1 MTEQEALK
9 KHGVKDWRLLN
20 KKQRI
25 SFLFETAPNLSDE
38 VRLKILEY
46 APDILNTAQTALSD
60 YQDTAKKALQGNQQ
74 VVDKILDHNYDM
86 ARALSISFNEALE
99 TLKALLADPNASFEE
114 KQYWNGELFKYLR
127 EMREY
132 DKDNKNFL
140 GSLDNKNKG
149 WFQDILKYSG
159 VAAIVVVGITIAA
172 VVGVKITSNE

>member
-1 MTEQEALK
+1 MTEQEALA
-9 KHGVKDWRLLN
+9 KHGIKDWRLLN
-20 KKQRI
+20 KNKNVL
-25 SFLFETAPNLSDE
+25 SFETAPNLSDE

-46 APDILNTAQTALSD
+46 APDILNTAQTVLSD
-60 YQDTAKKALQGNQQ
+60 YQDTAKKALEGNQQ
-74 VVDKILDHNYDM
+74 AVEKILDHNHDM
-86 ARALSISFNEALE
+86 ARAISISFNEALE

-140 GSLDNKNKG
+140 GELDNKNKG
-149 WFQDILKYSG
+149 WIQNVLKYSG
-159 VAAIVVVGITIAA
+159 VAVVVIGVAIAA

>member
-1 MTEQEALK
+1 MTEQEALA
-9 KHGVKDWRLLN
+9 KHGIKDWRLLN
-20 KKQRI
+20 KKQKM

-46 APDILNTAQTALSD
+46 APDILNTAQTVLSD
-60 YQDTAKKALQGNQQ
+60 YQDTAKKALEGNQQ
-74 VVDKILDHNYDM
+74 AVEKILDHNHDM
-86 ARALSISFNEALE
+86 ARAISISFNEALE

-140 GSLDNKNKG
+140 GELDNKNKG
-149 WFQDILKYSG
+149 WIQNVLKYSG
-159 VAAIVVVGITIAA
+159 VAVVVIGVAIAA